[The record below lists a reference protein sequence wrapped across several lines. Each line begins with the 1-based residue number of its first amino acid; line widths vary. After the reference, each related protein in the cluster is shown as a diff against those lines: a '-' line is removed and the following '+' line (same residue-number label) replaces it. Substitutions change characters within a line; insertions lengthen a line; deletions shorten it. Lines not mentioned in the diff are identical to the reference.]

1 MFTNRLQTTL
11 LLSTIFLFSG
21 CVYPVYKT
29 ISPTSTI
36 YVVDEQA
43 KPIKEVKVY
52 LFSDM
57 MHGRDESNLTQQ
69 TDAKGFAH
77 FDRVSQWKLESLM
90 IHGRSTY
97 YWNWCVEKEG
107 FETKFTYGY
116 TGFEEEKKFM
126 LREGTHTPCSFIP
139 KNYFYPDVVK
149 HYDFAT
155 RYKNGEMY
163 QTVRGLIAKVLN
175 PQTTKE
181 AYAQLQKLPAEYV
194 PYIIMNMNDRRA
206 IPVQLLSFTKDTEH
220 TFESVPHYDVR
231 RVIEVLDLVSK
242 YILKRNMPRPEYTHY
257 HNRMYN
263 SLLKRW
269 RLWLY
274 LH

>member
-1 MFTNRLQTTL
+1 MFTNRLQTNL

-21 CVYPVYKT
+21 CTYPVYKT
-29 ISPTSTI
+29 INPTSTI

-43 KPIKEVKVY
+43 QPIKEAKVY
-52 LFSDM
+52 LFSNI

-69 TDAKGFAH
+69 TNAKGFAH

-126 LREGTHTPCSFIP
+126 LREGTHTPCSFVK

-149 HYDFAT
+149 YYDFSI

-163 QTVRGLIAKVLN
+163 QKIRGLIAKMLN
-175 PQTTKE
+175 PQTAKE
-181 AYAQLQKLPAEYV
+181 AYAQLQKLPAKYV
-194 PYIIMNMNDRRA
+194 PYIIMNMNDRRLV
-206 IPVQLLSFTKDTEH
+206 PVQLLSFRKDKEH
-220 TFESVPHYDVR
+220 TFESVPHYEVR
-231 RVIEVLDLVSK
+231 RIIEVLNLVSK
-242 YILKRNMPRPEYTHY
+242 YILKRPMKRPENTHY
-257 HNRMYN
+257 HNEMYN
-263 SLLKRW
+263 YLLKKW
-269 RLWLY
+269 RVWLY